1 MKSIPPNGNARS
13 EGFYMI
19 THFLHTVHRF
29 MNSLFCRIQ
38 CKNNETA
45 DIFNDWN
52 IPNLDYVEN

>member
-1 MKSIPPNGNARS
+1 
-13 EGFYMI
+13 MI

-38 CKNNETA
+38 CQNNETA

-52 IPNLDYVEN
+52 IPNLDNVEN